1 MERGSSVKVMLILSI
16 IVVAIV
22 AHKMWRDAG
31 VTEVGAV
38 VLGGVTGVIG
48 GGFAYLILGNL
59 LSDSVFF
66 IVVVIGGLV
75 LYGVSSKND
84 K

>member
-1 MERGSSVKVMLILSI
+1 VKVILILSI
-16 IVVAIV
+16 LVVAIV
-22 AHKMWRDAG
+22 AHKMWRDSG

>member
-1 MERGSSVKVMLILSI
+1 MGRGASVKIMPILSI

-31 VTEVGAV
+31 VTEGGAV

-48 GGFAYLILGNL
+48 GGFVYLILENL
-59 LSDSVFF
+59 LSDSGFLIF
-66 IVVVIGGLV
+66 VVIGGLA
-75 LYGVSSKND
+75 LYGVSLKND